1 MSFQKFP
8 DGCRLSGVRRS
19 VALCALLSMPG
30 VARGQSPRA
39 ANPERPTFATH
50 AYTVAPGYIELE
62 QGVRVQ
68 GADDL
73 SDATAWDYNLKIGLA
88 RGVQLAFFGT
98 GFMRTAAGTGPG
110 DVGTTLKLS
119 TAVSTRTTV
128 ALAPSVTFATG
139 DASAGRGAGRAQGAL
154 LAVASVDAPWKI
166 HVDLNLGPVALGTG
180 GSPLRWFHSV
190 GAAVGAGPYG
200 LAGEA
205 YGYTAGAGEPAQWG
219 ALGAVTVRPA
229 QWVVVDAGGSVG
241 LWRDTPDLVFVG
253 LTTNLG
259 RVF

>member
-68 GADDL
+68 GAD
-73 SDATAWDYNLKIGLA
+73 
-88 RGVQLAFFGT
+88 
-98 GFMRTAAGTGPG
+98 
-110 DVGTTLKLS
+110 
-119 TAVSTRTTV
+119 
-128 ALAPSVTFATG
+128 
-139 DASAGRGAGRAQGAL
+139 
-154 LAVASVDAPWKI
+154 APWKI

-190 GAAVGAGPYG
+190 GAAIGGGRYG
-200 LAGEA
+200 FTGEA
-205 YGYTAGAGEPAQWG
+205 YGYSAGAGEPAQWG